1 MFKFGS
7 YYMKQMRAHSLNWE
21 LHSCY
26 MAVVSSSSS
35 SFPSSFKLPDGVDQI
50 ILECREPGFL
60 QMSITAAQTFASVTA
75 TLSGVICSHQEP
87 QPLQAARLSGW
98 FWQHF

>member
-1 MFKFGS
+1 
-7 YYMKQMRAHSLNWE
+7 MKQMRAHNLNWE

-87 QPLQAARLSGW
+87 WALQAARLSGW

>member
-7 YYMKQMRAHSLNWE
+7 YYMKQTRAHNLDWE

-35 SFPSSFKLPDGVDQI
+35 SFSSSFKLPDGVDQI

-60 QMSITAAQTFASVTA
+60 QMSLTAAQTFASVTA
-75 TLSGVICSHQEP
+75 ALGGVICSHQEP
-87 QPLQAARLSGW
+87 RAFHAARLSGW
-98 FWQHF
+98 FQQHF